1 MSPKQNQQRN
11 KAVFLFG
18 LCPQKIN
25 NHLKTNIINGYY
37 EQYSRLHM
45 KIKIKQIVEKFHR
58 NISLFC
64 VILKVCKLFVWLSIK
79 CQKFCWNILWL
90 QSQLT
95 IMLSRTVRR
104 QKENHS
110 QWSWIYVHTYP
121 FGPLHLV
128 PIYYLVSRSICKC
141 LGRVFLFFCFF
152 FFLCFCILIELQ
164 GRSCWQSEEEGIEFS
179 IDGKAVPGRVCF
191 CGVGGV
197 RGVLQVS
204 AINL

>member
-64 VILKVCKLFVWLSIK
+64 VILKVCKLFVWLPIK

-90 QSQLT
+90 KSQFA

-110 QWSWIYVHTYP
+110 QWSWIYIHIHLGPSISSLFIISFLAP
-121 FGPLHLV
+121 FANAWGAFSFFSVLLHFNWITREELLAV
-128 PIYYLVSRSICKC
+128 RGKGDRVFNRWKNCSWS
-141 LGRVFLFFCFF
+141 RVFLW
-152 FFLCFCILIELQ
+152 
-164 GRSCWQSEEEGIEFS
+164 CW
-179 IDGKAVPGRVCF
+179 R
-191 CGVGGV
+191 
-197 RGVLQVS
+197 R
-204 AINL
+204 

>member
-11 KAVFLFG
+11 KAVLLFA

-25 NHLKTNIINGYY
+25 NHLKTSLINGYY
-37 EQYSRLHM
+37 EQYFRLHM
-45 KIKIKQIVEKFHR
+45 EIKIKQIVEKFHR

-64 VILKVCKLFVWLSIK
+64 VILKVCKLFVWLPIK

-90 QSQLT
+90 KSQFA

-110 QWSWIYVHTYP
+110 QWSWIYIHIHLGPSISSLFIISFLAP
-121 FGPLHLV
+121 FANAWGAF
-128 PIYYLVSRSICKC
+128 SFF
-141 LGRVFLFFCFF
+141 FLF

-164 GRSCWQSEEEGIEFS
+164 GRSCWQSEGKGIEFS
-179 IDGKAVPGRVCF
+179 IDGKTVPGRVCF